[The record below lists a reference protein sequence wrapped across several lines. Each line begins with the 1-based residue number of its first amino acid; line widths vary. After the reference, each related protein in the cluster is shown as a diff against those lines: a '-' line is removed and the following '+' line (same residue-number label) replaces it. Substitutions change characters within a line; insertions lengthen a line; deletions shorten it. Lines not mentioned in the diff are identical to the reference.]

1 MATAR
6 TGPLPCRAPPI
17 RYAAEVQLTSPDD
30 ELVDRL
36 RVGDEQAFAEL
47 VDRYS
52 TSMLAVA
59 RTHVASR
66 EVAEDVVQDT
76 WLALLKGIDGFEGR
90 SSLRTWLFRVL
101 VNIAKTRGVRER
113 RGTAVDVNN
122 TPDHPAVSPDRFQS
136 DDSQWPGH
144 WVRFPMP
151 WRESPEHSLPA
162 GEALDLV
169 RHELARLP
177 QKQRIVVS
185 LRDVDGYDSDE
196 VCALLDLTAADQ
208 RVLLHR
214 GRARIRLALAGY
226 FVRVS

>member
-1 MATAR
+1 M
-6 TGPLPCRAPPI
+6 
-17 RYAAEVQLTSPDD
+17 TSPDD

-36 RVGDEQAFAEL
+36 RLGDERAFAEL
-47 VDRYS
+47 VDHYS
-52 TSMLAVA
+52 PSMLAVA

-101 VNIAKTRGVRER
+101 VNIAKTRGVREK
-113 RGTAVDVNN
+113 RGTAVDTNGAADQ
-122 TPDHPAVSPDRFQS
+122 PSVSPDRFQS
-136 DDSQWPGH
+136 DDSRWPGH
-144 WVRFPMP
+144 WVRFPTP
-151 WRESPEHSLPA
+151 WRESPEHRLLA

-177 QKQRIVVS
+177 HQQRIVVS

-196 VCALLDLTAADQ
+196 VCALLDLTAANQ

-214 GRARIRLALAGY
+214 GRARIRQALAGY
-226 FVRVS
+226 FVGCS